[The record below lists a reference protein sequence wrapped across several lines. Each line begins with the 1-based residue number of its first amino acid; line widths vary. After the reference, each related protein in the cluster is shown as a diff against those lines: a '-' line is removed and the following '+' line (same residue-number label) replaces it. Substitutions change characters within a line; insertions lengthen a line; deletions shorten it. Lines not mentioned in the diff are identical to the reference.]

1 MNGNNWRK
9 GFFVLLACNLL
20 VVGLLVVLINWPVK
34 DQEMMYKKSKE
45 KGIGIQVHTTR
56 KELNHL
62 IHQYLA
68 NEGLTGTFDYEV
80 YITDSV
86 ELHGKMPFFDREVD
100 LTVSFTPIAQK
111 NGDILLQQKEISIG
125 ELNLPVTYVM
135 NFINKRYQ
143 TPDWVTIQPEKQ
155 SIYVSLQDLKWKSD
169 VRVKA
174 KEFDLEHDDISFLL
188 TVPSL

>member
-34 DQEMMYKKSKE
+34 DQEMIYKKSEE
-45 KGIGIQVHTTR
+45 KGIELQVHTTR
-56 KELNHL
+56 EELNHL
-62 IHQYLA
+62 INQYLA

-80 YITDSV
+80 YITDAV

-135 NFINKRYQ
+135 DFVNKRYQ

-155 SIYVSLQDLKWKSD
+155 RIYVSLQDLKWKSD

-188 TVPSL
+188 MVPSL